1 MKIKQSW
8 YVVICVLKWI
18 ATSMPFCLI
27 TLKYTH
33 TYTGVHAHRVLKWW
47 ATNFVFWGTKRIVFP
62 KLIIFAIQV
71 PMNFHP
77 KRNKYFKYY

>member
-8 YVVICVLKWI
+8 YVVICVLTWI

-62 KLIIFAIQV
+62 RKLNYICNTSANEF
-71 PMNFHP
+71 PP
-77 KRNKYFKYY
+77 KEKQIL